1 MTHMDQVKQALAHG
15 CVGHE
20 QIMKFTGLS
29 KPRIKSAL
37 ANARARGRL
46 VRVDGRYEVLVA
58 APIPKHAPAV
68 WAGPVLSEWRPYPKA
83 FA

>member
-1 MTHMDQVKQALAHG
+1 MTHMDQVRAALENG

-37 ANARARGRL
+37 ANAKARGRL
-46 VRVDGRYEVLVA
+46 ERTEGRYKVVT
-58 APIPKHAPAV
+58 PKQPPAI
-68 WAGPVLSEWRPYPKA
+68 WSGAVLSEWRPYPFGVQA
-83 FA
+83 